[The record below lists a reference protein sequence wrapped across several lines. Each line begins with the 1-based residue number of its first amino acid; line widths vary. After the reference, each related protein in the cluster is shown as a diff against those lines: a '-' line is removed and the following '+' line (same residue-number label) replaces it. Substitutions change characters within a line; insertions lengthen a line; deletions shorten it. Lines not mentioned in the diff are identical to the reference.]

1 MTTFAIAQP
10 WLLAGVVMPVLALV
24 AVLFAARRRRAVA
37 RILGGASAMRAGL
50 GVRTVTSSLVVL
62 AILLAV
68 LAGARPQWGEGDQVR
83 AQQGIDLIIALDV
96 SRSMEAEDVTPSR
109 AEAAAAGLSQMLV
122 HMTGNRVGLVVFA
135 GDAFARAPLT
145 VDLPVL
151 TSMVT
156 RAQPEAPLVA
166 PGTNYRDALAE
177 AFRLLDVDDAA
188 STQAVLLVSD
198 GEDLSED
205 YQPAVDFASRRGIR
219 VYTVFAGTSNP
230 TPLPEA
236 SGGTDVTV
244 ARPEVLREIA
254 EQTGATFRTGDTI
267 PGLAVEF
274 RRLQQTQFGEAT
286 QHEPIERFAW
296 FAGAAA
302 ILLLVVAMLGDGAAP
317 RLPQVR
323 RGVITATLSALVA
336 AILVGCGTAAWQ
348 HVRAGTE
355 AYNAERFEE
364 ALAEYRQAAESLP
377 EDGAIN
383 YNIANALHRLGRL
396 EEAAAAAEQTR
407 TLAEDADD
415 ATTSGLALYTL
426 GNTRFRQGD
435 LEGAR
440 DAYISALRIDP
451 GDNDAKANLE
461 LVLGLLA
468 PPTPAD
474 EPEEP
479 GAGEDGEGEEGNEE
493 GNGGDGAGAGEAS
506 EGEEGDPGAG
516 EPGSSGDPADGDTET
531 PSPGSGPGTPE
542 GGASGAGLTTLE
554 EAQATLER
562 ALGELGPEVTLEEAL
577 RILELSR
584 RANELNP
591 LPRSPGSGVPPR

>member
-267 PGLAVEF
+267 PGPAVEF

>member
-236 SGGTDVTV
+236 SGGTV
-244 ARPEVLREIA
+244 ALEDA
-254 EQTGATFRTGDTI
+254 
-267 PGLAVEF
+267 PGGGLD
-274 RRLQQTQFGEAT
+274 
-286 QHEPIERFAW
+286 
-296 FAGAAA
+296 A
-302 ILLLVVAMLGDGAAP
+302 IV
-317 RLPQVR
+317 RLP
-323 RGVITATLSALVA
+323 
-336 AILVGCGTAAWQ
+336 
-348 HVRAGTE
+348 
-355 AYNAERFEE
+355 
-364 ALAEYRQAAESLP
+364 
-377 EDGAIN
+377 
-383 YNIANALHRLGRL
+383 L
-396 EEAAAAAEQTR
+396 E
-407 TLAEDADD
+407 
-415 ATTSGLALYTL
+415 
-426 GNTRFRQGD
+426 
-435 LEGAR
+435 
-440 DAYISALRIDP
+440 P
-451 GDNDAKANLE
+451 
-461 LVLGLLA
+461 
-468 PPTPAD
+468 
-474 EPEEP
+474 
-479 GAGEDGEGEEGNEE
+479 
-493 GNGGDGAGAGEAS
+493 
-506 EGEEGDPGAG
+506 
-516 EPGSSGDPADGDTET
+516 
-531 PSPGSGPGTPE
+531 
-542 GGASGAGLTTLE
+542 
-554 EAQATLER
+554 
-562 ALGELGPEVTLEEAL
+562 
-577 RILELSR
+577 
-584 RANELNP
+584 
-591 LPRSPGSGVPPR
+591 